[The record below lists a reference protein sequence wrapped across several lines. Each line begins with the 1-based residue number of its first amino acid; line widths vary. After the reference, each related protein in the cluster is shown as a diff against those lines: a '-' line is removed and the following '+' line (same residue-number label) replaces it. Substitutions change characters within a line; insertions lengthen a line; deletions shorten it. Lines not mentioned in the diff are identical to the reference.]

1 MWEFFKDL
9 WGMFLTVGLGF
20 LWMGRL
26 EMKVH
31 KLDTAKLV
39 TREYSDLQHG
49 LEAQLAAT
57 EALIVKAEIINVK
70 EMIARGE
77 EINEKRHDDLIRLLE
92 KVIESHK

>member
-1 MWEFFKDL
+1 MWDFFKDL
-9 WGMFLTVGLGF
+9 WGMFLSIALGF
-20 LWMGRL
+20 LWLGRL

-57 EALIVKAEIINVK
+57 EALIVKAEIVNLK
-70 EMIARGE
+70 EMIAKNDERSE
-77 EINEKRHDDLIRLLE
+77 QRHNDLILILQSIGL
-92 KVIESHK
+92 KK

>member
-1 MWEFFKDL
+1 MWDFFKDL
-9 WGMFLTVGLGF
+9 WGMFLSVGLGF
-20 LWMGRL
+20 LWLGRL

-57 EALIVKAEIINVK
+57 EALIVKAEIANLK
-70 EMIARGE
+70 DMSRQNDESGE
-77 EINEKRHDDLIRLLE
+77 RRHNDLILLIQNM
-92 KVIESHK
+92 KK